1 MKKTIALAA
10 AVIGFAALA
19 ANAQPYASPPS
30 DNLLFTQAQA
40 PTEGTA
46 AKAKAAKAKKKSD
59 AKAKTAAKSK
69 KGDPK
74 KASKKKNAKK
84 KAAPAPS

>member
-10 AVIGFAALA
+10 AIGLA
-19 ANAQPYASPPS
+19 AWTASAQPYAPPPS
-30 DNLLFTQAQA
+30 DHLLFTQAQA